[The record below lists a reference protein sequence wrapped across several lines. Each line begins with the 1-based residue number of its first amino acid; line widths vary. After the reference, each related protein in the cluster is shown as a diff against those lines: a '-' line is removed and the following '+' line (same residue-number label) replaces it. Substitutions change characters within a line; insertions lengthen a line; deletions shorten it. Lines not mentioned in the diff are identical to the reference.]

1 MGEPSTAEM
10 NITRLDGHNLNM
22 NDLNT
27 AANAIPF
34 LSDRRLVTLANP
46 HSAFK
51 GSKEL
56 KKLSAFI
63 ETLPPTTT
71 LVLAEYLDSPANKN
85 KSFYEW
91 LQKLAKSP
99 GGKVNVQTQ
108 EFNMPGR
115 RELPGWIIQ
124 ETKKQAEAYKK
135 HIKIEPAAA
144 VRLAEM
150 VGENTRI
157 AAQEIDK
164 LLEYVDFERDVT
176 VEDVEKV
183 SIVSAQQDV
192 FALVDALGN
201 KNGRQAQHVLQ
212 ILLQNEDPF
221 SLWGMVIRQ
230 FRLLLQAREVM
241 DGGGGQDDIARE
253 LHVHP
258 FVAGKLTNQAR
269 EFSLKG
275 LEDIYHRFLDLDEGI
290 KTGQVT
296 IELALDMLVVEL
308 CG

>member
-1 MGEPSTAEM
+1 MGDPSIAEM
-10 NITRLDGHNLNM
+10 NISHLDGHNLNM

-34 LSDRRLVTLANP
+34 LSERRLVTLANP
-46 HSAFK
+46 HSAYK
-51 GSKEL
+51 GAKEL

-91 LQKLAKSP
+91 LQKLAKAQ
-99 GGKVNVQTQ
+99 GGKVTVQTQ

-115 RELPGWIIQ
+115 RDLPGWIIR

-135 HIKIEPAAA
+135 HIKIDPAAA
-144 VRLAEM
+144 ARLAEM

-157 AAQEIDK
+157 AVQEIGK
-164 LLEYVDFERDVT
+164 LLEYVDFERNVT

-192 FALVDALGN
+192 FTLVDALGN
-201 KNGRQAQHVLQ
+201 KNGRKAQNVLQ
-212 ILLQNEDPF
+212 QLVQNEDPF

-230 FRLLLQAREVM
+230 FRLLVQAREVM

-253 LHVHP
+253 LHAHP
-258 FVAGKLTNQAR
+258 FVVGKLMNQASG
-269 EFSLKG
+269 FDLKSL
-275 LEDIYHRFLDLDEGI
+275 EEIYHRLLELDEGI
-290 KTGQVT
+290 KTGQAT